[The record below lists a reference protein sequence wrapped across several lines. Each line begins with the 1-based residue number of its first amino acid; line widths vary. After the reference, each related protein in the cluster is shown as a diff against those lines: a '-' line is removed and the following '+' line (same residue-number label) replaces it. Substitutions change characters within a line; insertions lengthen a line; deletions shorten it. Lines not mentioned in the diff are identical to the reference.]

1 MSSRF
6 NKIMIV
12 CSRMDKNKNLILRRR
27 YSWRSIKMMSFFK
40 RMGCLNRRLMN
51 REWRSMIKLYNILKP
66 IIRMSLILSKN
77 GMLILILTIFL
88 NINSICWGVRKHV
101 TVNQFLQSIKNDN
114 FLKSLIKVNK
124 ICKRDWQLFIKA

>member
-51 REWRSMIKLYNILKP
+51 REWRSMIKLFNILKL